1 MKMKPIDGAIKQW
14 NKFSGLD
21 RSLKMFILSTILFGL
36 FFTVRFLFFNFYIL
50 SLGFD
55 KDFLGVANSMAPA
68 ATLILGLQA
77 GVLTDRIGRKKAS
90 IIGLIVQAAGYATM
104 LLTTSGT
111 MILIALFIAGTGET
125 LYFVS
130 RTPLLTR
137 LTNKQNRDYVF
148 SIDFAL
154 STLAGVVGNSLAGQ
168 MPNWFESLFKIPPET
183 TTSYQ
188 GVLFASLFLASLALI
203 PIMLIE
209 TGSKNQ
215 RIGEQKNNNNK
226 SNLLHDL
233 QNIMQ
238 NMVVWKLVIPNLL
251 IGFGAAL
258 MVPYLNLFFVET
270 FGITNQLLGNLFSA
284 ASLVTGL
291 SILAGPWLAGKMG
304 GRIRA
309 IVAAQATSLVFL
321 LAVGFS
327 PWLGLAII
335 GFLGREA
342 LMNMVAPINNAFSM
356 EQIEED
362 QQGTFNSLLTLSW
375 QVGWTLMPLVS
386 GIIQERYGF
395 PPIFLITGALY
406 TGGTVLLWVF
416 FKDTE
421 ESQRPQT
428 SQQAS

>member
-1 MKMKPIDGAIKQW
+1 MKPIDGAINQW
-14 NKFSGLD
+14 KKFSGLD
-21 RSLKMFILSTILFGL
+21 RSLKMFIISTILFGL

-68 ATLILGLQA
+68 ATLILGLQL
-77 GVLTDRIGRKKAS
+77 GMLTDRIGRKKAG
-90 IIGLIVQAAGYATM
+90 IIGLIITAAGYAAM
-104 LLTTSGT
+104 LLTASGT
-111 MILIALFIAGTGET
+111 MILVALFIAGTGET

-168 MPNWFESLFKIPPET
+168 MPGWFESLFKIPPET
-183 TTSYQ
+183 TASYQ

-203 PIMLIE
+203 PIMLID
-209 TGSKNQ
+209 TGSKSE
-215 RIGEQKNNNNK
+215 RLGEGK
-226 SNLLHDL
+226 SNKTNSKLLQDL
-233 QNIMQ
+233 QNIMR
-238 NMVVWKLVIPNLL
+238 NMIVWKLVIPNLL

-270 FGITNQLLGNLFSA
+270 FEINNQVLGSLFSA

-291 SILAGPWLAGKMG
+291 SILAAPWLAAKMG

-309 IVAAQATSLVFL
+309 IVTAQAASLVFL

-356 EQIEED
+356 EQIHED
-362 QQGTFNSLLTLSW
+362 EHGTFNSLLTLSW
-375 QVGWTLMPLVS
+375 QIGWAVMPIVS
-386 GIIQERYGF
+386 GLIQERYGF
-395 PPIFLITGALY
+395 TPIFLATGVLY
-406 TGGTVLLWVF
+406 AGGTILLWVF
-416 FKDTE
+416 FKNTE
-421 ESQRPQT
+421 ESQQPKTLPQ
-428 SQQAS
+428 SS